1 MRLLASCAGCACS
14 LGETQKATIHVCFLL
29 ICDKFVHTRDRDVSI
44 GFRSVTLLL
53 FRALADGGGVHTGAG
68 AVGRGRDAAA

>member
-1 MRLLASCAGCACS
+1 MSLHVLLVRRKRFTSVFKFYS
-14 LGETQKATIHVCFLL
+14 FW
-29 ICDKFVHTRDRDVSI
+29 DKFVHTRDRDVSI